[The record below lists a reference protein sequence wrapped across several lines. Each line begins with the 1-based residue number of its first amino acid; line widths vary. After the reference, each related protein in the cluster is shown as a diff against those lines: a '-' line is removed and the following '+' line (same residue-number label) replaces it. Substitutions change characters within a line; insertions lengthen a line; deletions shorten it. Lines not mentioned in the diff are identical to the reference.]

1 METNQAR
8 IRNESFVRLVGAI
21 IYEVTT
27 KKCERKLILLA
38 VFRLTEKLLITGL
51 DGVRVYQWSGGVH
64 ERVSLARM

>member
-8 IRNESFVRLVGAI
+8 MRNESFVRLVGAI
-21 IYEVTT
+21 IYEFTM

-38 VFRLTEKLLITGL
+38 VFRLPDKLLITGS
-51 DGVRVYQWSGGVH
+51 DGVRVHQWSGRLH